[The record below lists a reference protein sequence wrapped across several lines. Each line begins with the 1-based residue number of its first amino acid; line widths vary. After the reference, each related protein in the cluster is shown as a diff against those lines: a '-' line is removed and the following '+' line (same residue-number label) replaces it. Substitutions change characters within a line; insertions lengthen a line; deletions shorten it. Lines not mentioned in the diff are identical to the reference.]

1 MFWEGI
7 FLFIPFHG
15 LIVIVWHVR
24 SHLPKGGYGS
34 GIERLTMQLP
44 DELIRDLRKNIAGDV
59 RTDLTTRILYSTD
72 ASIYRMEPLGVVFP
86 LSIEDLYASVE
97 LAGRYGVPVLARG
110 SGSSLAGQAIGA
122 ALILDCSRYLDK
134 IIAIDPQ
141 NRTAT
146 VEPGVILERL
156 NREAGKYGLMF
167 GPDPASAERATMGG
181 SIANNAT
188 GAHSILYGMAADH
201 LLAADVI
208 FADASRASLQAL
220 SMEEARNRARDPESS
235 VENALYH
242 LALHIRQQHAEAIYQ
257 NWPRVW
263 RRASGYNLNYLL
275 PWSPSRPP
283 RWDGSGSG
291 YPPLAADEI
300 NLAPLLAGSE
310 GTLGVISRLRLRL
323 VPKPSHSLLGVLTYE
338 SISAACDAAPELL
351 AQPVSAIELIPGTLI
366 RLARS
371 VPAYA
376 SQANFVQGEP
386 AAMLVVEF
394 SGDDPRQLQSH
405 MQHLQKRAAGEVL
418 VAEAPVL
425 QKQIWS
431 VRKVGLGLLMSMPG
445 DRKPLSF
452 IEDISVPVEKLGS
465 YVRSL
470 EHILEASG
478 TTAEFYAHASA
489 GCLHIRPLLSL
500 KNDDGVRN
508 LRRIAE
514 EAVALGLSLGG
525 ATSGEHGEGLARS
538 EWEARQFGPQIM
550 DLFRQVKAAVDPH
563 GLFNPGKIL
572 DALPMDQNL
581 RYGAAYQSRIWPT
594 EMDFTRQAGLDG
606 AIEMCNGAGVCRKD
620 GGVMCPSFQAT
631 REEMHST
638 RGRANLLRA
647 MISGAF
653 PTQQIA
659 EKAVAQALDLCL
671 ACKGCKAE
679 CPSAVDVAKLKYEFT
694 DRYYQGH
701 RRRLRDYL
709 FAYIDRLAP
718 AGRLL
723 APLVNRFLDAG
734 IVRLS
739 GERWFGLANE
749 RRFPRFAGI
758 RKAHLHLGKGI
769 NGNGNKT
776 KSVLFLTDAFSHYFH
791 PQTELAGVR
800 VLERCGEQVSVLPMI
815 GAGRTLISKGFLGAA
830 RRHASQLLAVIRQMD
845 PQGQLPVVGIEPSE
859 IYTLRD
865 EFLDLFPGDAYMAG
879 LSQRAWMVDEYL
891 VRPAADGRPRVAKLA
906 DGPEVPAE
914 SRQVW
919 LHGHCYQKAQPPSGD
934 GFPIGVAAT
943 TAMLRQR
950 GYAVQVIDSGCCGMA
965 GAFGYEAEHYSV
977 SMQVAELALFPALR
991 QAPPGVIIAAAGTS
1005 CRSQIQDGTSR
1016 ESVHPICLL

>member
-1 MFWEGI
+1 MP
-7 FLFIPFHG
+7 L
-15 LIVIVWHVR
+15 
-24 SHLPKGGYGS
+24 S
-34 GIERLTMQLP
+34 
-44 DELIRDLRKNIAGDV
+44 DELIRDLQENIAGEV
-59 RTDLTTRILYSTD
+59 RTDLTTRILYATD
-72 ASIYRMEPLGVVFP
+72 ASIYRIEPLGVVFP
-86 LSIEDLYASVE
+86 RNVEDLHASVD

-134 IIAIDPQ
+134 IFSIDADR
-141 NRTAT
+141 RTAT

-156 NREAGKYGLMF
+156 NRAAGRYGLMF
-167 GPDPASAERATMGG
+167 GPDPASAERATLGG

-208 FADASRASLQAL
+208 FADASQASLQGL
-220 SMEEARNRARDPESS
+220 PLEEARNRARKPEQS
-235 VENALYH
+235 VENGLYR
-242 LALHIRQQHAEAIYQ
+242 LGLQIRQQHAETIRQ

-263 RRASGYNLNYLL
+263 RRVSGYNLNYLL

-283 RWDGSGSG
+283 RWDGNAPG

-310 GTLGVISRLRLRL
+310 GTLGVISRLSLRL
-323 VPKPSHSLLGVLTYE
+323 VPKPPHTLLGVLTFD

-394 SGDDPRQLQSH
+394 SGDDPRQLRSQ
-405 MQHLQKRAAGEVL
+405 MQRLQETAAGEVL
-418 VAEAPVL
+418 VAEAPAQ
-425 QKQIWS
+425 QKQIWT

-452 IEDISVPVEKLGS
+452 IEDISVPVEKLGV

-470 EHILEASG
+470 EQILDSYG
-478 TTAEFYAHASA
+478 TTAEIYAHASA

-500 KNDDGVRN
+500 KNEDGVRN
-508 LRRIAE
+508 MRRIAE
-514 EAVALGLSLGG
+514 EAVTLGLSLGG

-538 EWEARQFGPQIM
+538 EWEARQFGPQVM
-550 DLFRQVKAAVDPH
+550 DLFRQVKQVADPQ

-572 DALPMDQNL
+572 DAPPMDRNL
-581 RYGAAYQSRIWPT
+581 RYGAAYQVRIWPT
-594 EMDFTRQAGLDG
+594 GMDFTRQAGLDG

-653 PTQQIA
+653 PTQQMA

-723 APLVNRFLDAG
+723 APLVNGLLDAG
-734 IVRLS
+734 IVRLT
-739 GERWFGLANE
+739 GERWFGLAHE
-749 RRFPRFAGI
+749 RHFPRFAGVHSP
-758 RKAHLHLGKGI
+758 RLPLGTGVY
-769 NGNGNKT
+769 GNGNEGI
-776 KSVLFLTDAFSHYFH
+776 SVLFLTDAFSHYFH
-791 PQTELAGVR
+791 PETELAGVS
-800 VLERCGEQVSVLPMI
+800 VLERCGEQVSVLPLI
-815 GAGRTLISKGFLGAA
+815 GAGRTLISKGFLEVA
-830 RRHASQLLAVIRQMD
+830 RRHASQVLAAIRQVD
-845 PQGQLPVVGIEPSE
+845 PHGQLPVVGVEPSE

-865 EFLDLFPGDAYMAG
+865 EFLDLFPGDAFVAG
-879 LSQRAWMVDEYL
+879 LAQRAWMVDEYL
-891 VRPAADGRPRVAKLA
+891 VRTGTDGWPRLSKLA
-906 DGPEVPAE
+906 AGSDAPAE

-919 LHGHCYQKAQPPSGD
+919 LHGHCYQKAQPPAGD
-934 GFPIGVAAT
+934 GLPIGVEAT
-943 TAMLRQR
+943 TAILRQR

-965 GAFGYEAEHYSV
+965 GAFGYEAEHYPV
-977 SMQVAELALFPALR
+977 SMQVGELALFPALR
-991 QAPPGVIIAAAGTS
+991 QAPPGVIIAATGTS
-1005 CRSQIQDGTSR
+1005 CRSQIQDGVSR
-1016 ESVHPICLL
+1016 EAIHPICLI

>member
-1 MFWEGI
+1 M
-7 FLFIPFHG
+7 P
-15 LIVIVWHVR
+15 
-24 SHLPKGGYGS
+24 
-34 GIERLTMQLP
+34 LP
-44 DELIRDLRKNIAGDV
+44 DELIKDLGQNIAGEV
-59 RTDLTTRILYSTD
+59 RADLTTRILYATD
-72 ASIYRMEPLGVVFP
+72 ASIYRVEPLGVVFP
-86 LSIEDLYASVE
+86 RTAEDLQASVE
-97 LAGRYGVPVLARG
+97 LAGRYHVPLLARG
-110 SGSSLAGQAIGA
+110 SGSSLAGQAIGP
-122 ALILDCSRYLDK
+122 ALILDCSRHLNK

-156 NREAGKYGLMF
+156 NREAGKHGLMF

-201 LLAADVI
+201 LVAAQVI
-208 FADASRASLQAL
+208 FSDASQASLQAL
-220 SMEEARNRARDPESS
+220 SLEEALGRARSPERS

-242 LALHIRQQHAEAIYQ
+242 LALEIRARHAETIRK

-275 PWSPSRPP
+275 PWSPSQPP
-283 RWDGSGSG
+283 HWNGAGLD
-291 YPPLAADEI
+291 YPPLAAGEI

-310 GTLGVISRLRLRL
+310 GTLGVISRLTLRL
-323 VPKPSHSLLGVLTYE
+323 VPKPRHTLLGVLTYD
-338 SISAACDAAPELL
+338 SIPTACDAVPDLL
-351 AQPVSAIELIPGTLI
+351 EQPVSAIELIPGMLI
-366 RLARS
+366 HLARS

-376 SQANFVQGEP
+376 SQANFIQGEP
-386 AAMLVVEF
+386 EALLVVEF
-394 SGDDPRQLQSH
+394 SGDDPRQLQY
-405 MQHLQKRAAGEVL
+405 HLRRLREVARREVL
-418 VAEAPVL
+418 VAEAEAQ
-425 QKQIWS
+425 QKQIWA

-452 IEDISVPVEKLGS
+452 IEDISVPVEHLGY

-470 EHILEASG
+470 DQILKKYG
-478 TTAEFYAHASA
+478 TSAEIYAHASA
-489 GCLHIRPLLSL
+489 GCLHVRPLLSL
-500 KNDDGVRN
+500 KNEDGVRN
-508 LRRIAE
+508 LRLIAQ

-538 EWEARQFGPQIM
+538 EWTARQFGPQVM
-550 DLFRQVKAAVDPH
+550 DLFRQVKQTADPQ

-572 DALPMDQNL
+572 DAPPMDQNL
-581 RYGAAYQSRIWPT
+581 RFGVAYQTHLWPT
-594 EMDFTRQAGLDG
+594 GMDFTRQAGLDG

-653 PTQQIA
+653 PTQQVA

-694 DRYYQGH
+694 HHYYQDH

-718 AGRLL
+718 LGRLF
-723 APLVNRFLDAG
+723 APLVNGLLDAG
-734 IVRLS
+734 TVRAS
-739 GERWFGLANE
+739 GERWFGLARD
-749 RRFPRFAGI
+749 RRLPRFAGLN
-758 RKAHLHLGKGI
+758 RAHLRLGAGVPA
-769 NGNGNKT
+769 NGTKKT
-776 KSVLFLTDAFSHYFH
+776 SVLFLTDAFSHYFH
-791 PQTELAGVR
+791 PETELAGVQ
-800 VLERCGEQVSVLPMI
+800 VLERCGERVSVLPLI
-815 GAGRTLISKGFLGAA
+815 GAGRTLISKGFLDAA
-830 RRHASQLLAVIRQMD
+830 RRHAGQVVAAIRRAD
-845 PQGQLPVVGIEPSE
+845 PQGRLPVVGVEPSE

-865 EFLDLFPGDAYMAG
+865 EFLDLFPDDEYVME
-879 LSQRAWMVDEYL
+879 LSRRAWMVEEYL
-891 VRPAADGRPRVAKLA
+891 VRPAADGQPLLA
-906 DGPEVPAE
+906 RLAVEPGARTA

-919 LHGHCYQKAQPPSGD
+919 LHGHCYQKAQPPAGD
-934 GFPIGVAAT
+934 GYPTGVAAT
-943 TAMLRQR
+943 VAMLRQC
-950 GYAVQVIDSGCCGMA
+950 GYQVQVIEAGCCGMA

-977 SMQVAELALFPALR
+977 SMRVGELALFPALR
-991 QAPPGVIIAAAGTS
+991 QAPEATIIAAAGTS
-1005 CRSQIQDGTSR
+1005 CRSQIQDGVFQQA
-1016 ESVHPICLL
+1016 VHPICLV

>member
-1 MFWEGI
+1 
-7 FLFIPFHG
+7 
-15 LIVIVWHVR
+15 
-24 SHLPKGGYGS
+24 
-34 GIERLTMQLP
+34 
-44 DELIRDLRKNIAGDV
+44 
-59 RTDLTTRILYSTD
+59 
-72 ASIYRMEPLGVVFP
+72 
-86 LSIEDLYASVE
+86 

-141 NRTAT
+141 ARTAM

-156 NREAGKYGLMF
+156 NRAAGKYGLMF

-201 LLAADVI
+201 LVAADVI
-208 FADASRASLQAL
+208 FADASQVSLQAL
-220 SMEEARNRARDPESS
+220 PLEEARNRARHPEHS
-235 VENALYH
+235 VENGLYR
-242 LALHIRQQHAEAIYQ
+242 LALQIRQQHAETIRQ

-263 RRASGYNLNYLL
+263 RRVSGYNLNYLL

-283 RWDGSGSG
+283 RWDGGG
-291 YPPLAADEI
+291 PDYPPLAAEEV

-310 GTLGVISRLRLRL
+310 GTLGLISRLSLRL
-323 VPKPSHSLLGVLTYE
+323 VPKPPHTLLGVLTFD
-338 SISAACDAAPELL
+338 SIPAACDAAPGLL
-351 AQPVSAIELIPGTLI
+351 EQPVSAIELIPGTLI

-376 SQANFVQGEP
+376 SQVNFVQGEP

-394 SGDDPRQLQSH
+394 SGNDPRQLRGH
-405 MQHLQKRAAGEVL
+405 MQRLQEKAAGEVL
-418 VAEAPVL
+418 VAEAPAQ
-425 QKQIWS
+425 QKQIWT

-452 IEDISVPVEKLGS
+452 IEDISVPIEKLGA

-470 EHILEASG
+470 EHILETSG
-478 TTAEFYAHASA
+478 TTAEIYAHASA

-500 KNDDGVRN
+500 KNEEGVRN

-514 EAVALGLSLGG
+514 EAVMLGLSLGG

-538 EWEARQFGPQIM
+538 EWEARQFGPQVM
-550 DLFRQVKAAVDPH
+550 DLFRQVKQVADPH
-563 GLFNPGKIL
+563 SLFNPGKIL
-572 DALPMDQNL
+572 DAPPMDQNL
-581 RYGAAYQSRIWPT
+581 RYGAAYQVRIWPT
-594 EMDFTRQAGLDG
+594 GMDFTRQAGLDG
-606 AIEMCNGAGVCRKD
+606 AIELCNGAGVCRKD

-647 MISGAF
+647 MISGVF
-653 PTQQIA
+653 PTQQMA

-709 FAYIDRLAP
+709 FAYIDRMAP
-718 AGRLL
+718 VGRLM
-723 APLVNRFLDAG
+723 APLVNGILDAG

-739 GERWFGLANE
+739 GERWFGLAHE
-749 RRFPRFAGI
+749 RRFPRFAG
-758 RKAHLHLGKGI
+758 LHSPRLRLGTGV
-769 NGNGNKT
+769 NGNGNKEM
-776 KSVLFLTDAFSHYFH
+776 SVLLLTDTFSHYFH
-791 PQTELAGVR
+791 PETELAGMR
-800 VLERCGEQVSVLPMI
+800 VLERCGEQVSVLPLI
-815 GAGRTLISKGFLGAA
+815 GAGRTLISKGFLEAA
-830 RRHASQLLAVIRQMD
+830 RRHASQVLAAIRQVD
-845 PQGQLPVVGIEPSE
+845 PHGQLPVVGVEPSE

-865 EFLDLFPGDAYMAG
+865 EFLDLFPGDAYVMELA
-879 LSQRAWMVDEYL
+879 QRAWMVDEYL
-891 VRPAADGRPRVAKLA
+891 VRPGADGRPRLSKLA
-906 DGPEVPAE
+906 AGTDTPAG
-914 SRQVW
+914 SLQVW
-919 LHGHCYQKAQPPSGD
+919 LHGHCYQKAQPPAGD
-934 GFPIGVAAT
+934 GFPTGVEAT
-943 TAMLRQR
+943 IAMLRQR

-977 SMQVAELALFPALR
+977 SMQVGELALFPALR

-1005 CRSQIQDGTSR
+1005 CRSQIQDGASR
-1016 ESVHPICLL
+1016 EAIHPICLI